1 MNPLKDKIN
10 KLVEMSAEF
19 NWENCSIKHDSLEL
33 NLGEPSLEWDTWVNN
48 IESILKTTVRSN
60 SEPFAYFKAA
70 NNSPVKGN
78 DEDKFWF
85 AKENYI
91 KTLHALISLLDE
103 GDLFNELLVSGEPK
117 KTNKAKGSTA
127 RTKLPSSLV
136 ASNNKVFIVH
146 GDDDALKIE
155 LEAFLSHIGIKPI
168 IFPRAGDGGQT
179 IIEKFAANSDISYA
193 FILLTPDEISYTID
207 QSNPKDADRKKQTR
221 ARANVIF
228 EFGYLVAKLGRK
240 NVCALHKGDV
250 EIPSELS
257 GFIYKKIDKNIEGIG
272 CSLIKEIKAAGLMPE
287 L

>member
-10 KLVEMSAEF
+10 KLVEKSAEF
-19 NWENCSIKHDSLEL
+19 NWKNCSIKHDSLEQII
-33 NLGEPSLEWDTWVNN
+33 GEPSPAWNIWVNS
-48 IESILKTTVRSN
+48 IESILKTTVRAN
-60 SEPFAYFKAA
+60 SEPFVYFKAA

-78 DEDKFWF
+78 DEDKFWI

-91 KTLHALISLLDE
+91 KTLHALISLLEE
-103 GDLFNELLVSGEPK
+103 GDLFNELLVSGVPK
-117 KTNKAKGSTA
+117 KTNKPKDSTA
-127 RTKLPSSLV
+127 RTKLPSALV

-155 LEAFLSHIGIKPI
+155 LEVFLSRIGIKPI
-168 IFPRAGDGGQT
+168 VLHRDVEGGQT
-179 IIEKFAANSDISYA
+179 IIEKAAANSDVSYA

-207 QSNPKDADRKKQTR
+207 QSDIIDADRKKQT
-221 ARANVIF
+221 RANVIF
-228 EFGYLVAKLGRK
+228 EFGYLVAKLGSK

-257 GFIYKKIDKNIEGIG
+257 GFIYKKVDKNIEEIG
-272 CSLIKEIKAAGLMPE
+272 CSLIKDITAAGLKPE